1 MCNRQNVEAG
11 LVKQKVPLLSSGK
24 GNLVNK
30 NVVDTQVE
38 IFVTRNAL
46 HLIGNNNSKL
56 CSYDAIAII
65 CLYKNYTLV

>member
-1 MCNRQNVEAG
+1 MEAG

-30 NVVDTQVE
+30 NVVGTQVD

-46 HLIGNNNSKL
+46 RLIGNSNSKH

-65 CLYKNYTLV
+65 CLCKNYALV